1 MLGSIYTNKSRFELN
16 MSTLKETVN
25 KQISDSFSQKPQ
37 YASNVHSAIPKR
49 SFSGVKTDLYSRNQE
64 SDDES

>member
-1 MLGSIYTNKSRFELN
+1 